1 MHTYHRYIENPWK
14 QSIRRFRAICA
25 DRFRGRALE
34 RYPFTMRANELCAL
48 AFRKTSIQS
57 DESSGERSSTAISRT
72 VQRNWNHER
81 VEFPRCICI
90 ATGLYFFDIEHCG
103 VAKADSTV
111 REIAPLPP
119 LPHSPSPSPP
129 CPPPSTLSVWCWLD
143 YRRYVVAN
151 LRILT
156 I

>member
-14 QSIRRFRAICA
+14 QSIRRFQAICA

-34 RYPFTMRANELCAL
+34 RYLLPCGRTSYVHSRSGKRLFSWTRAA
-48 AFRKTSIQS
+48 
-57 DESSGERSSTAISRT
+57 ERSSTAISRT

-119 LPHSPSPSPP
+119 LPPPASSRLLPSFPLDAG
-129 CPPPSTLSVWCWLD
+129 STI
-143 YRRYVVAN
+143 VVTS
-151 LRILT
+151 LLI
-156 I
+156 